1 MFQGNVYSPDKKVT
15 FLLFLTGPHETK
27 ENLQFKV
34 VCHKINIELDIL
46 IKSIITMSFWL
57 FRNHLKTDN
66 FIIKYAKVKKKYL
79 CK

>member
-1 MFQGNVYSPDKKVT
+1 MFQGNAYSPDKNVT

-27 ENLQFKV
+27 ENLQFNV

-57 FRNHLKTDN
+57 FRNHIKTDN
-66 FIIKYAKVKKKYL
+66 FINKYIKVRKKIL